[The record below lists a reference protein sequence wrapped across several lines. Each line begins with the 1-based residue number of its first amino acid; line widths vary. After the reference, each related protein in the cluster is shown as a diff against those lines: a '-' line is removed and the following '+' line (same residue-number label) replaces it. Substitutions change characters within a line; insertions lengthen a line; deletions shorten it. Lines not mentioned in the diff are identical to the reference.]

1 MIYYK
6 ANLRGVLDWARG
18 DVYFQGEVPSAEE
31 IELFDERFTT
41 QANQGFTNTKL
52 SNKAKE
58 DRRRFLADV
67 ASRGFAQSEFNMPV
81 IKGDLSNL
89 QRCFFE
95 DILLLSNKPIVIAED
110 KP

>member
-41 QANQGFTNTKL
+41 QANQGFTNPQL
-52 SNKAKE
+52 SKQVKE
-58 DRRRFLADV
+58 TGEN
-67 ASRGFAQSEFNMPV
+67 SS
-81 IKGDLSNL
+81 
-89 QRCFFE
+89 
-95 DILLLSNKPIVIAED
+95 LLLRPAGLLSRSSTCQ
-110 KP
+110 